1 MSRKTIH
8 LNRETLYELIWSR
21 PMSEAA
27 KQYGLSDVGLAKIC
41 RRLNIP
47 IPGRGYWAK
56 KEAGRAPSRPPL
68 PALGKNEQS
77 EVVVTR
83 HELPAPEPTQ
93 LSESERLIA
102 FEMAPENRITVD
114 PTQSIQH
121 LLVARTEKSLRAAK
135 RDETGLVRPRAKSCL
150 DVQVAPA
157 SFDWA
162 ARILDA
168 LAQALEARGIPLVAG
183 DDDSGGRVTVLGVSH
198 EVALEESTDRK
209 VRELTPAEKK
219 AQQRDPWLYRTPQYD
234 YTPTG
239 RLTLRIKGYGC
250 GERRS
255 WSDGKQ
261 QRLEDCLNAFI
272 IGLIHVAV
280 RQRAQELEWERQRR
294 EWEAEERRRREAER
308 QRRLEEARAQALQM
322 QLSAWQKSQ
331 QVRAYVEAVRR
342 TAIEQHGAIEP
353 GSDLERWLTWT
364 REYADRLDPLR
375 KGPANF
381 RLVESDAEYGL

>member
-1 MSRKTIH
+1 MSRKIIH

-21 PMSEAA
+21 PMIEVA

-47 IPGRGYWAK
+47 VPGRGYWAK
-56 KEAGRAPSRPPL
+56 KEAGHAPPRPPL

-83 HELPAPEPTQ
+83 HEPPAPEPTQ

-102 FEMAPENRITVD
+102 FEKVPENRITVD
-114 PTQSIQH
+114 STQPIQH
-121 LLVARTEKSLRAAK
+121 PLVARTEKSLRAAT
-135 RDETGLVRPRAKSCL
+135 RDEPGLVRPRAKGCL
-150 DVQVAPA
+150 DVRVAPA
-157 SFDWA
+157 SVDRA

-168 LAQALEARGIPLVAG
+168 LAQALEARSVPLVVGA
-183 DDDSGGRVTVLGVSH
+183 DDPGSRVTMLGVSH
-198 EVALEESTDRK
+198 EIALEESTDRK
-209 VRELTPAEKK
+209 VRELTPAQKK
-219 AQQRDPWLYRTPQYD
+219 AQQKDPWLYRTPQYD

-239 RLTLRIKGYGC
+239 RLTLRIKGYGS

-261 QRLEDCLNAFI
+261 QRLEDCLNAFV
-272 IGLIHVAV
+272 IGLIRVAV

-308 QRRLEEARAQALQM
+308 QRRLEEARAQVLEM
-322 QLSAWQKSQ
+322 QLSAWHKSQ

-342 TAIEQHGAIEP
+342 TAIERHGAIEP
-353 GSDLERWLTWT
+353 GSHLEQWLTWT
-364 REYADRLDPLR
+364 GEYADRLDPLR
-375 KGPANF
+375 RDPANL
-381 RLVESDAEYGL
+381 RLVESDTDSA

>member
-56 KEAGRAPSRPPL
+56 KEAGHAPPRPPL
-68 PALGKNEQS
+68 PAIGKGEQS
-77 EVVVTR
+77 EAVISR
-83 HELPAPEPTQ
+83 QELPPPEPAQ
-93 LSESERLIA
+93 LSEAERLTA
-102 FEMAPENRITVD
+102 FENVPENRITVD
-114 PTQSIQH
+114 LTQHIQH
-121 LLVARTEKSLRAAK
+121 PLAARTEKSLRAAK
-135 RDETGLVRPRAKSCL
+135 RNETGLVRPRAKDCL
-150 DVQVAPA
+150 DVQIAPA
-157 SFDWA
+157 SIDRA
-162 ARILDA
+162 TRILDA
-168 LAQALEARGIPLVAG
+168 LAQALEARGIPLVVGA
-183 DDDSGGRVTVLGVSH
+183 DDSGSRVTVLGVSH
-198 EVALEESTDRK
+198 EIALEESTDRK

-239 RLTLRIKGYGC
+239 RLALRIKGYGS

-261 QRLEDCLNAFI
+261 QRLEDCLNAFV
-272 IGLIHVAV
+272 IGLIRVAV

-294 EWEAEERRRREAER
+294 EWEAQEQRRREAER
-308 QRRLEEARAQALQM
+308 QLRLEEARSQALQM
-322 QLSAWQKSQ
+322 QLSAWHKSQ
-331 QVRAYVEAVRR
+331 QVRDYVEAVRR
-342 TAIEQHGAIEP
+342 TAIERHGAIEP
-353 GSDLERWLTWT
+353 GSHLERWLTWT
-364 REYADRLDPLR
+364 SEYADRLDPLH
-375 KGPANF
+375 KDPADF
-381 RLVESDAEYGL
+381 RLVEGDTESWV